1 MSANLLHPTTIDFL
15 FESAHIQ
22 RWNEFIR
29 PPIGLSE
36 LDKQS
41 HKAVIVFIL
50 AGLEKD
56 AGNAVDELKLIKYF
70 LFDFFERTL
79 LTDIKPPIYKRLLEA
94 NADKLHEWSLIEFSK
109 KAPELFGAFGN
120 EMREYLFSNDKTSIE
135 KKILKAAHYLSSRYE
150 LNVISPQNANIYG
163 FEETK
168 QALEA
173 ELEEHY
179 SLVSVQ
185 KVALKQKANALIEL
199 LGRLRFQK
207 RWTST
212 PRTPETSVMGHM
224 LLTATLSFLS
234 LKMIPSSCNTRL
246 INAFFGGLFHDLPE
260 VLTRDIISPIK
271 RNVEGL
277 DELIK
282 EIELTLIEEE
292 LLPICPQALRQR
304 LKYIVI
310 DEFADKITKDG
321 KAIHLSDANELNEK
335 YNDDA
340 YDPIDGSVINAC
352 DKISAY
358 FEACI
363 SVKHGIKSEH
373 LVGAITQAKNKN
385 RSLNIQGID
394 YGLIYTTYMD
404 KE

>member
-1 MSANLLHPTTIDFL
+1 
-15 FESAHIQ
+15 
-22 RWNEFIR
+22 
-29 PPIGLSE
+29 
-36 LDKQS
+36 
-41 HKAVIVFIL
+41 
-50 AGLEKD
+50 
-56 AGNAVDELKLIKYF
+56 
-70 LFDFFERTL
+70 
-79 LTDIKPPIYKRLLEA
+79 
-94 NADKLHEWSLIEFSK
+94 
-109 KAPELFGAFGN
+109 
-120 EMREYLFSNDKTSIE
+120 MREYLFSNDKTSIE

-363 SVKHGIKSEH
+363 SVRHGIKSEH
-373 LVGAITQAKNKN
+373 LVGAIAQAKNKN

>member
-363 SVKHGIKSEH
+363 SVRHGIKSEH
-373 LVGAITQAKNKN
+373 LVGAIAQAKNKN